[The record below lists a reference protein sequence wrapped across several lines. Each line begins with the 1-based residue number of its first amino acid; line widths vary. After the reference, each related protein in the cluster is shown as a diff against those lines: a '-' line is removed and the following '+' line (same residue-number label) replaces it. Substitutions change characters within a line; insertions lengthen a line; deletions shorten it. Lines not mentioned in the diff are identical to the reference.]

1 MIRPLGIAVQEAQRV
16 VEPHR
21 PGCVGHRQPA
31 RAQRFI
37 STCTSVTTAPSH
49 VRGESVTL
57 LSLS

>member
-1 MIRPLGIAVQEAQRV
+1 MGIAVQEAQRV

-37 STCTSVTTAPSH
+37 STCMSVTTAPSH

-57 LSLS
+57 PSLS